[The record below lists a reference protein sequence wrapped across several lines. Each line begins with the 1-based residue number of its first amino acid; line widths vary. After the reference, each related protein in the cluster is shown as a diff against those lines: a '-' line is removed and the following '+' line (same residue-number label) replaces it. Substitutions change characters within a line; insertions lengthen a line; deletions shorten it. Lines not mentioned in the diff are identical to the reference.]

1 MKTTVDIS
9 DPLFRQAKAAAEAG
23 SGTMRELI
31 EDGLRFVLQK
41 RRTAARA
48 KFRLGRLPTQGGGL
62 CPEFSHATW
71 PQILDESYRGRG
83 S

>member
-31 EDGLRFVLQK
+31 EDGLRSVLEK
-41 RRTAARA
+41 RRTVL
-48 KFRLGRLPTQGGGL
+48 KKGFRLGKLPTQGGGIR
-62 CPEFSHATW
+62 PEFAHATW
-71 PQILDESYRGRG
+71 PQIADESYRGRG